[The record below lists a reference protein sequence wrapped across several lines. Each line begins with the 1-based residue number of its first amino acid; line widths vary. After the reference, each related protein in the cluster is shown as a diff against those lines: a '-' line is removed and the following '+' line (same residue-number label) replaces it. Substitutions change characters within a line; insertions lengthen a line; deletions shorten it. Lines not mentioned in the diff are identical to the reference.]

1 MILLCKEPTS
11 IPSVQKHCIP
21 HLHLSAVPE
30 LTEGSLMH
38 LSNIQ
43 LLSEPL
49 QPQGQ
54 KGLKVETV
62 ELPGG
67 LELNQARHSLSSA
80 NVLWHTN
87 SVGAARNSSEVP
99 F

>member
-30 LTEGSLMH
+30 LTEGSLMP

-67 LELNQARHSLSSA
+67 LGLNQAGHSQHCKCALA
-80 NVLWHTN
+80 H
-87 SVGAARNSSEVP
+87 
-99 F
+99 